1 MSRCIYEIYY
11 KPWINNTEGKPWI
24 YSGSDYYNNPD
35 YLGSAASSSKP
46 DWADGLTVSEW
57 WKRETKNNPQ
67 DFEKH
72 ILIETSD
79 DITRVELQSLESA
92 IQTTEDHRDSD
103 KYFNRTNKHWKTPL
117 SNSPFKGMSYEEI
130 YGVKRAKKIKE
141 NRSKCMKSVR
151 ENKSW
156 NSNKNG
162 KLTGLFAGKTYEE
175 MYGEETAQRV
185 KKIRSESTKELRK
198 KDAHLLNKKALENG
212 RHVSQQKIQCKHCDK
227 KLDKANYSRWH
238 GDKCKLNRGNS

>member
-1 MSRCIYEIYY
+1 MSCCIYEIYY
-11 KPWINNTEGKPWI
+11 KPWVNNTEGKPWI

-35 YLGSAASSSKP
+35 YLGSASSSSKP

-72 ILIETSD
+72 ILIETGD
-79 DITRVELQSLESA
+79 DITRVELQSLEST
-92 IQTTEDHRDSD
+92 IQTTEDHRGSD
-103 KYFNRTNKHWKTPL
+103 KYFNKTNKHWKTPL
-117 SNSPFKGMSYEEI
+117 TNSPFKGMTCEEI
-130 YGVKRAKKIKE
+130 YGIERAKKIKE
-141 NRSKCMKSVR
+141 NRSKNMKSIR
-151 ENKSW
+151 ENRSW

-175 MYGEETAQRV
+175 MCGEETAQRV
-185 KKIRSESTKELRK
+185 KKIRSEQMKEVRK

-212 RHVSQQKIQCKHCDK
+212 RHVSQQKIQCEHCDK
-227 KLDKANYSRWH
+227 LIDKANYGRWH
-238 GDKCKLNRGNS
+238 GDKCKSNKGKI